1 MDKSEKA
8 VHEAFVTSKGG
19 CNPVELLLI
28 GGLLMY
34 STVLH
39 STLAQL
45 PAIRTLRKNIWFSA
59 SLAIFVQCVPFILSF
74 TLLADYWACL
84 VFTVIALALG
94 IRLSQ
99 RLFDQW
105 IPIARN
111 QGKKLAKNRSIA
123 KVAPHDYPGL
133 TSGRAQVILMTIFGI
148 LAVDFST
155 VPRYFAKTE
164 KTGFS
169 PMDLGV
175 GAFVIIVAISS
186 REAKN
191 SLPAERLQHVWKA
204 VRGSI
209 ALVILGMLRL
219 FMVTVLN
226 YQNPAHEYGVHWN
239 FFFTLACTRIL
250 TSMVYATVPI
260 HLDWVVAVVL
270 ACMYEACLLFTPLAV
285 FLDSDDRS
293 GFLAA
298 NKEGLASIVGYV
310 ALHLAAAAS
319 ARTFGYKP
327 RNNARDWIMTGLQAA
342 GVTAVA
348 FAATYIMHTAVDP
361 VSRRLANL
369 SYCLWM
375 YSLGTFAVALSVV
388 VTFLRVAFL
397 PPDAHI
403 DYNLFAVTNTDN
415 THTDVDILW
424 KSINYNGMAVFLLAN
439 ILTGLVNVFFHPRTA
454 TDGVCVVALVSYI
467 YAVCMFA
474 VILHH
479 KKIKLK
485 LPFT

>member
-1 MDKSEKA
+1 MDGSEKA
-8 VHEAFVTSKGG
+8 LHEAFVTSKGD
-19 CNPVELLLI
+19 CDPLELLLV

-39 STLAQL
+39 ATLARL
-45 PAIRTLRKNIWFSA
+45 PPIKTLRKNIWFSA

-74 TLLADYWACL
+74 TILADYWACL
-84 VFTVIALALG
+84 VFTVVALALG
-94 IRLSQ
+94 IRLSW
-99 RLFDQW
+99 RLFDQR
-105 IPIARN
+105 ISTTS
-111 QGKKLAKNRSIA
+111 QGKKLVIKRSVA

-133 TSGRAQVILMTIFGI
+133 SSGRAQVILMTIFGI
-148 LAVDFST
+148 LAVDFPT

-169 PMDLGV
+169 PMDMGV

-191 SLPAERLQHVWKA
+191 SLPAERLKNVCKA
-204 VRGSI
+204 MRGSV
-209 ALVILGMLRL
+209 ALVILGMVRL

-226 YQNPAHEYGVHWN
+226 YQNPVHEYGVHWN
-239 FFFTLACTRIL
+239 FFFTLASTRIL
-250 TSMVYATVPI
+250 TSLVYATVTI
-260 HLDWVVAVVL
+260 HKDWVIAVAL
-270 ACMYEACLLFTPLAV
+270 ACTYEACLLFTPLAS

-298 NKEGLASIVGYV
+298 NKEGLASIAGYV
-310 ALHLAAAAS
+310 ALHLAAAAT
-319 ARTFGYKP
+319 ARTLGYKP
-327 RNNARDWIMTGLQAA
+327 RNSARDWVVTGLQAA
-342 GVTAVA
+342 GVSGAA
-348 FAATYIMHTAVDP
+348 FAVTYVMHTAVDP
-361 VSRRLANL
+361 VSRRLANV

-375 YSLGTFAVALSVV
+375 YSLGTFSLVVSIVASFFRVAL
-388 VTFLRVAFL
+388 L
-397 PPDAHI
+397 PRDAHV
-403 DYNLFAVTNTDN
+403 DYNLFAVADPDDD
-415 THTDVDILW
+415 DVDILW
-424 KSINYNGMAVFLLAN
+424 KSVNYNGMAVFLLAN

-454 TDGVCVVALVSYI
+454 SDPVCVVTLICYI

-474 VILHH
+474 VILHR

>member
-1 MDKSEKA
+1 MDASEKA
-8 VHEAFVTSKGG
+8 LHEAFVTSKGS
-19 CNPVELLLI
+19 CDPLELLLV

-39 STLAQL
+39 ATLAQL
-45 PAIRTLRKNIWFSA
+45 PPIKTLRKNIWFSA

-74 TLLADYWACL
+74 TILADYWACL
-84 VFTVIALALG
+84 VFTVVALAFG

-99 RLFDQW
+99 RLFDQCTSTKS
-105 IPIARN
+105 
-111 QGKKLAKNRSIA
+111 QGKKLVRKRSVA

-133 TSGRAQVILMTIFGI
+133 SSGRAQVILMTIFGI
-148 LAVDFST
+148 LAVDFPT

-191 SLPAERLQHVWKA
+191 SLPAERLKNVCKA
-204 VRGSI
+204 VRGSA
-209 ALVILGMLRL
+209 ALVILGMVRL

-226 YQNPAHEYGVHWN
+226 YQNPVHEYGVHWN
-239 FFFTLACTRIL
+239 FFFTLASTRIL
-250 TSMVYATVPI
+250 TSLVYATVPI
-260 HLDWVVAVVL
+260 HMDWVIAVALGCV
-270 ACMYEACLLFTPLAV
+270 YEACLLFTPLAL

-298 NKEGLASIVGYV
+298 NKEGLASIAGYV
-310 ALHLAAAAS
+310 VLHLAAAAT
-319 ARTFGYKP
+319 ARTLGYKP
-327 RNNARDWIMTGLQAA
+327 RNTARDWIRTGLQAT
-342 GVTAVA
+342 GVSGAA

-361 VSRRLANL
+361 VSRRLANV

-375 YSLGTFAVALSVV
+375 YSLGTFALAMSVV
-388 VTFLRVAFL
+388 VTFLRVALL
-397 PPDAHI
+397 PRDAHI
-403 DYNLFAVTNTDN
+403 DYNLFAVASTDN
-415 THTDVDILW
+415 SDVDILW

-454 TDGVCVVALVSYI
+454 TDTVCVVTLVGYI

-474 VILHH
+474 VILHR
-479 KKIKLK
+479 KRMKLK

>member
-8 VHEAFVTSKGG
+8 VHEAFVTSKDG
-19 CNPVELLLI
+19 CNPLELLLI
-28 GGLLMY
+28 GGILMY

-39 STLAQL
+39 STLVQL
-45 PAIRTLRKNIWFSA
+45 PAIETLRKNIWFSA

-94 IRLSQ
+94 IRFAQ

-105 IPIARN
+105 TPTKE
-111 QGKKLAKNRSIA
+111 QGKKLTKNRSIA

-175 GAFVIIVAISS
+175 GAFVIIVAVSS

-191 SLPAERLQHVWKA
+191 RLPTERLQYVWKA
-204 VRGSI
+204 ARGSI

-219 FMVTVLN
+219 LMVTVFN

-250 TSMVYATVPI
+250 TSVVYATVPI
-260 HLDWVVAVVL
+260 HLDWVVAVIM
-270 ACMYEACLLFTPLAV
+270 AGMYEACLLSTPLAL
-285 FLDSDDRS
+285 FLDNDDRS

-310 ALHLAAAAS
+310 ALHLAAAAT
-319 ARTFGYKP
+319 ARTLGYKP
-327 RNNARDWIMTGLQAA
+327 RNNARDWIMTALQAA

-348 FAATYIMHTAVDP
+348 FAATYIMHTTVDP

-375 YSLGTFAVALSVV
+375 YSLGTFAVALSVM
-388 VTFLRVAFL
+388 VTFLRIALL
-397 PPDAHI
+397 PRNAHI

-415 THTDVDILW
+415 MHTDVDILW

-454 TDGVCVVALVSYI
+454 TDGMCVVALVSYI
-467 YAVCMFA
+467 YVVCMFA

-479 KKIKLK
+479 NKIKLK

>member
-1 MDKSEKA
+1 MEESEKA
-8 VHEAFVTSKGG
+8 LHEAFVTSKGD
-19 CNPVELLLI
+19 CDPLELLLM

-39 STLAQL
+39 SMLAQL
-45 PAIRTLRKNIWFSA
+45 PPIKALRKNIWFSA

-74 TLLADYWACL
+74 TILKDYGPCI
-84 VFTVIALALG
+84 VFTVVALALG

-99 RLFDQW
+99 RLFDKG
-105 IPIARN
+105 PPAKN
-111 QGKKLAKNRSIA
+111 QGKKPARKRSIA
-123 KVAPHDYPGL
+123 EVAPHDYPGL

-148 LAVDFST
+148 LAVDFPT

-191 SLPAERLQHVWKA
+191 SLPAERLKYVWKA

-209 ALVILGMLRL
+209 ALVILGMVRL

-226 YQNPAHEYGVHWN
+226 YQNPVHEYGVHWN
-239 FFFTLACTRIL
+239 FFFTLASTRIL
-250 TSMVYATVPI
+250 TSFVYAAVPV
-260 HLDWVVAVVL
+260 HMDWVVAVVL
-270 ACMYEACLLFTPLAV
+270 ACVYEGCLLYTPLAL
-285 FLDSDDRS
+285 FLDNNDRS

-298 NKEGLASIVGYV
+298 NKEGLTSIVGYV
-310 ALHLAAAAS
+310 VLHLAAAAT
-319 ARTFGYKP
+319 ARMLGYKP
-327 RNNARDWIMTGLQAA
+327 RNAARDWIMTGLQAA
-342 GVTAVA
+342 GVSAAA
-348 FAATYIMHTAVDP
+348 FAATYVMHTAVDP
-361 VSRRLANL
+361 VSRRLANV

-375 YSLGTFAVALSVV
+375 YSLGTFALALSIA
-388 VTFLRVAFL
+388 VTFVRTAFL
-397 PPDAHI
+397 RHDARI
-403 DYNLFAVTNTDN
+403 DYNLFAVTNVDGCDS
-415 THTDVDILW
+415 DVDLLW

-439 ILTGLVNVFFHPRTA
+439 VLTGLVNVFFHPRTA
-454 TDGVCVVALVSYI
+454 TDRMCVLTLVSYI

-474 VILHH
+474 VILHR
-479 KKIKLK
+479 KSIKLK